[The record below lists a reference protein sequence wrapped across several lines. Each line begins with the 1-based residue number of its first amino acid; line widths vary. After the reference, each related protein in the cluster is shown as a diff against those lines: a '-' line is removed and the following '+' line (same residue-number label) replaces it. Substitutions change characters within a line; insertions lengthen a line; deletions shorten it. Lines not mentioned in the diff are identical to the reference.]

1 MKNISY
7 GSKVKLIWGV
17 SKNQGGLETFLSLF
31 FSFQKF
37 VVRILAQM
45 TPFQPSVVRVYRLA
59 ACTQHFFICSSNT
72 NELMFERVWGTEY
85 SFIDRQPNQK
95 KGQNAPNLATPSGP
109 KRVNHFGDVRDC
121 LGHAQKLG
129 MLNKNNQK
137 TKDLFFSDK
146 VREECQPSNVNLRL

>member
-1 MKNISY
+1 MKNILY

-17 SKNQGGLETFLSLF
+17 SKNQGVLETFLSLF
-31 FSFQKF
+31 FLFQKF
-37 VVRILAQM
+37 AVRILAEM

-95 KGQNAPNLATPSGP
+95 KGQNVPNLAPPSGP
-109 KRVNHFGDVRDC
+109 I
-121 LGHAQKLG
+121 
-129 MLNKNNQK
+129 
-137 TKDLFFSDK
+137 
-146 VREECQPSNVNLRL
+146 

>member
-1 MKNISY
+1 MQRWVARHFQPTCVPNLAHSAISRINSYYRNHDPLVKNISY

-37 VVRILAQM
+37 AVRILAQM

-59 ACTQHFFICSSNT
+59 ACTQHFLICSSNT
-72 NELMFERVWGTEY
+72 NELMFERVWGTEN

-109 KRVNHFGDVRDC
+109 I
-121 LGHAQKLG
+121 
-129 MLNKNNQK
+129 
-137 TKDLFFSDK
+137 
-146 VREECQPSNVNLRL
+146 

>member
-17 SKNQGGLETFLSLF
+17 SKNQGGLETILSLVLV
-31 FSFQKF
+31 FQQLG
-37 VVRILAQM
+37 VQILPEM
-45 TPFQPSVVRVYRLA
+45 TLFQRCVVRVYRLA
-59 ACTQHFFICSSNT
+59 ACTQHFFIFSSNT

-109 KRVNHFGDVRDC
+109 KRVRVINGFPRE
-121 LGHAQKLG
+121 LLII
-129 MLNKNNQK
+129 M
-137 TKDLFFSDK
+137 SDDTHYI
-146 VREECQPSNVNLRL
+146 QPIFIYYFY